1 MLTQFFPRADVE
13 ALLDQ
18 YGVASVR
25 DGKLPA
31 LFVVYF
37 IIALCLYMHKSM
49 KETQRTVLD
58 QVPNLRDRPH
68 REYIASRSAF
78 TQARQR
84 LGTDV
89 LPAIFAQV
97 VKPLATPDTPGA
109 FFHGRRVVIGDGST
123 LAFTDLAELVDEFSG
138 PGKTK
143 GEVSFPMGNL
153 VVLVECGTHLVF
165 GAHLGPYTTNESL
178 LARTLLKQLHR
189 GMLCLLDREYVGY
202 PWLKD
207 ATATKADFLI
217 RVRKNMEL
225 PVLKRLKDGSYLSHI
240 LPPMADRKAGAR
252 PIRVRV
258 IEYTLEGKDEV
269 YRLITT
275 LMDPRETPA
284 AEVAALYHERW
295 EVETTLREVKAE
307 LRGDP

>member
-1 MLTQFFPRADVE
+1 MARTRQAKPSTSRGSEEIQLALLTQFFPRADVE

-31 LFVVYF
+31 LFMVYF

-109 FFHGRRVVIGDGST
+109 FFHGRRVVIAGRLDPG
-123 LAFTDLAELVDEFSG
+123 VHRSG
-138 PGKTK
+138 
-143 GEVSFPMGNL
+143 
-153 VVLVECGTHLVF
+153 GT
-165 GAHLGPYTTNESL
+165 G
-178 LARTLLKQLHR
+178 R
-189 GMLCLLDREYVGY
+189 
-202 PWLKD
+202 
-207 ATATKADFLI
+207 
-217 RVRKNMEL
+217 
-225 PVLKRLKDGSYLSHI
+225 
-240 LPPMADRKAGAR
+240 
-252 PIRVRV
+252 
-258 IEYTLEGKDEV
+258 
-269 YRLITT
+269 
-275 LMDPRETPA
+275 
-284 AEVAALYHERW
+284 
-295 EVETTLREVKAE
+295 
-307 LRGDP
+307 